1 MEEYHLHVGEIV
13 LRLVMAVVM
22 GGAVGYEREFKKRP
36 AGMKTHIL
44 VCLGAALIAMIQM
57 EISWSSITFAL
68 DNPKMIGV
76 MSADNARLIA
86 QIVSGIGFLGAG
98 TIIVNKDSVTGL
110 TTAAS
115 VWAIAAV
122 GIATG
127 MGFYAL
133 ALISWVCVLG
143 ALTFVSHLMPLPRTR
158 RLLVEMEDW
167 DASNDFIQDYLEEH
181 QIKVEDMDFEIK
193 RLPQESFRTYSVIYT
208 LTVPRGLSE
217 KNLLLSLS
225 ENPNILKIRL
235 IN

>member
-115 VWAIAAV
+115 VWTIAAV

>member
-1 MEEYHLHVGEIV
+1 MDEYHLHVGEMA
-13 LRLVMAVVM
+13 LRLLLAVVM

-44 VCLGAALIAMIQM
+44 VCIGAALIAMIQQ
-57 EISWSSITFAL
+57 EITWSSITFAM

-76 MSADNARLIA
+76 LSADNARLIA

-115 VWAIAAV
+115 LWAIAAV

-133 ALISWVCVLG
+133 ALTSWVCVLA

-158 RLLVEMEDW
+158 RLLVELENW
-167 DASNDFIQDYLEEH
+167 DDSNDFIQEYLEEH
-181 QIKVEDMDFEIK
+181 KIKVEDMDFEIK
-193 RLPQESFRTYSVIYT
+193 RLPHETFRTYSVIYT
-208 LTVPRGLSE
+208 LTVPRGMSE

-225 ENPNILKIRL
+225 SNPHILKIRL

>member
-1 MEEYHLHVGEIV
+1 MEEYHLHIGEMI

-44 VCLGAALIAMIQM
+44 VCIGAALIAMIQL
-57 EISWSSITFAL
+57 EISWGSITFAM

-115 VWAIAAV
+115 VWAIAGV

-133 ALISWVCVLG
+133 ALISWICVLA

-158 RLLVEMEDW
+158 RMLVEMEDW
-167 DASNDFIQDYLEEH
+167 DASNDYIQEYLDDH
-181 QIKVEDMDFEIK
+181 KIKVEDMDFEIK
-193 RLPQESFRTYSVIYT
+193 RLPKEHFRTYSVIYT